1 MASSCFNTQIYMDT
15 CDNTLFMGNIYS
27 YFRTERI
34 FTNINSKVK
43 VNMNRLYLSVGSI
56 NMELDSIH
64 MSDFMLP
71 LVLPY
76 LYYIYIYEG

>member
-1 MASSCFNTQIYMDT
+1 M
-15 CDNTLFMGNIYS
+15 
-27 YFRTERI
+27 
-34 FTNINSKVK
+34 SKVK

-64 MSDFMLP
+64 MSDFMLL
-71 LVLPY
+71 LVLAY